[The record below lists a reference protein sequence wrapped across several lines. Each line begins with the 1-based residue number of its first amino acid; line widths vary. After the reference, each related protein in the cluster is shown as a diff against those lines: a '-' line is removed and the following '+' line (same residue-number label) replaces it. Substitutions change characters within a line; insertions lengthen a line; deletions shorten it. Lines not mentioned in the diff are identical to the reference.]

1 MTRLCH
7 SCHAIHHLLAHS
19 QDRYLLG
26 DDVLALDPLRCGG
39 TELESP
45 RGSHGRVPAKP
56 TVSRDHAHRARSAL
70 PPLPYFLHLCRTVDS
85 TSRLL
90 ESLVVMSRRNRSIFV
105 CGVGK
110 TTTRRL
116 EGIRHPRRHG
126 RLSQSRP
133 ADFANGFEGR
143 APGVNGIAHVLV
155 PPLIGLPSVTT
166 DLRRRRP
173 RSPA

>member
-1 MTRLCH
+1 MTRVCH

-45 RGSHGRVPAKP
+45 RGSQGRMPAKP
-56 TVSRDHAHRARSAL
+56 TVSRDHPHRALSAL

-90 ESLVVMSRRNRSIFV
+90 ESLVVMSRLNRSIFV
-105 CGVGK
+105 RGVARA
-110 TTTRRL
+110 TRRL
-116 EGIRHPRRHG
+116 VGIRHPRRHG

-143 APGVNGIAHVLV
+143 APGVNGTPHVLV
-155 PPLIGLPSVTT
+155 PPLIGT
-166 DLRRRRP
+166 P
-173 RSPA
+173 RAMLDEEIRAFD